1 MAITNANNAALAALI
16 ADARVGTFTHI
27 ITTKKGEVRGG
38 KANPKTYGD
47 DTVATT
53 VVTGFKYIP
62 LVERSKDEALALTDA
77 DKDAVVARGLTG
89 WVRVW
94 KKSSK
99 VGDLK
104 EVARGLGLDDSGTK
118 KDVVARLEEAVPGG
132 MVERLVTRA
141 DVDEA
146 HTALLA
152 DLQRTL
158 DGETSPKNAHVY
170 EPLVVDGQKVRGG
183 RVYKGN
189 PTGDDAALPGTIY
202 IQGIIIA
209 SKVLVP
215 AANGPVPASKSG
227 PVSVAKKALRRL
239 LSVSR
244 YVSYAL
250 EPGSDFYLA
259 AGGAA
264 VAAADKD
271 GLTVDAAKVAGIK
284 ALIAA

>member
-16 ADARVGTFTHI
+16 ADAKVGTFTHI

-38 KANPKTYGD
+38 KSNPKTYGD
-47 DTVATT
+47 DTVAATI
-53 VVTGFKYIP
+53 VTGFKYLP

>member
-183 RVYKGN
+183 RVYKGT
-189 PTGDDAALPGTIY
+189 PTVEDAALPGTIY

>member
-170 EPLVVDGQKVRGG
+170 EPLVVDGQRVRGG